1 MTALQLNAEVLRNMS
16 IIAEDENLLKR
27 AAKYLRK
34 LVAEKPS
41 DPTEMTREEFFA
53 RVDKAERQIAEGKGI
68 TFTNRDDMNKW
79 LQSLPTPTPPP
90 TLPNQKR
97 HLPH

>member
-1 MTALQLNAEVLRNMS
+1 MTSLQLNAELFRELS

-34 LVAEKPS
+34 LVAEKKA

-68 TFTNRDDMNKW
+68 TFTNHDDMNKW
-79 LQSLPTPTPPP
+79 LNSL
-90 TLPNQKR
+90 
-97 HLPH
+97 

>member
-1 MTALQLNAEVLRNMS
+1 MQLNAEVLRNMS

-34 LVAEKPS
+34 LVAEKEA

-79 LQSLPTPTPPP
+79 LNSL
-90 TLPNQKR
+90 
-97 HLPH
+97 

>member
-1 MTALQLNAEVLRNMS
+1 MTQMQLNAELLRNMS

-34 LVAEKPS
+34 LVAEKETDS
-41 DPTEMTREEFFA
+41 TEMTREEFFA

-68 TFTNRDDMNKW
+68 TFTNHDDMNKW
-79 LQSLPTPTPPP
+79 LNSL
-90 TLPNQKR
+90 
-97 HLPH
+97 

>member
-1 MTALQLNAEVLRNMS
+1 MTAIQLNAEMLRNMS

-34 LVAEKPS
+34 LVAEKPA

-53 RVDKAERQIAEGKGI
+53 RVDKAERQIAKGKGI

-79 LQSLPTPTPPP
+79 LNSL
-90 TLPNQKR
+90 
-97 HLPH
+97 